1 MEGVDMR
8 RFLVLLTVCA
18 LALVVFTAAASAKSV
33 TRPFKGFMSG
43 QVVFTP
49 DLASP
54 SPWDMWTDSSAVG
67 TVSHMGLTAMTS
79 RHPTPE
85 TTDINGGN
93 MRLVAANGA
102 EVWIT
107 YSGYAPFPVIGVP
120 STIVVE
126 TDFTIVGGTGRFA
139 HASGGGESTA
149 YVEFPGVLDL
159 GPWPAY
165 WTWKATIRY

>member
-1 MEGVDMR
+1 MR
-8 RFLVLLTVCA
+8 RSLVLLTVCA
-18 LALVVFTAAASAKSV
+18 LALAVFTAAASAKAV
-33 TRPFKGFMSG
+33 TRPFKGCVYG

-49 DLASP
+49 DPASP
-54 SPWDMWTDSSAVG
+54 SPTGLWTDSSAVG
-67 TVSHMGLTAMTS
+67 CVSHLGRTVMSS
-79 RHPTPE
+79 RHPTP
-85 TTDINGGN
+85 TGDTITGGN
-93 MRLVAANGA
+93 MKLVAANGA

-165 WTWKATIRY
+165 WTWRHATIRY

>member
-1 MEGVDMR
+1 MKRIMLIAVACA
-8 RFLVLLTVCA
+8 LVLL
-18 LALVVFTAAASAKSV
+18 VFSATASAKRV
-33 TRPFKGFMSG
+33 DRPFKGSVCG

-49 DLASP
+49 DPASP
-54 SPWDMWTDSSAVG
+54 SPTGLWTDSSAVG
-67 TVSHMGLTAMTS
+67 CVSHLGRTVMSS
-79 RHPTPE
+79 RHPTP
-85 TTDINGGN
+85 TGDTITGGN
-93 MRLVAANGA
+93 MKLVAANGD

-107 YSGYAPFPVIGVP
+107 YSGYAPFPVLGVP

-149 YVEFPGVLDL
+149 YVEFPGELNL

-165 WTWKATIRY
+165 WTWRHATIRY